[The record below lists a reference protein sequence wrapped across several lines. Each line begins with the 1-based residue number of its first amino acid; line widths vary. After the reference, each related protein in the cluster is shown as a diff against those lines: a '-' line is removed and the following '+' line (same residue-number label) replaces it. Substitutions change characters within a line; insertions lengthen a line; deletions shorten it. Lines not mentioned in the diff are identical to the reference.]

1 MKKYSVVL
9 RGEDFEVIFEGEE
22 RDFGFYTTRVVKA
35 KNEDEAEV
43 KAVELINTDRK
54 LLALMKKDLSKKPM
68 VFLESITKV
77 PFWRRL
83 GGAGYTF
90 WPMEREDENL

>member
-35 KNEDEAEV
+35 KNEEEAEV
-43 KAVELINTDRK
+43 KEVKLINTDSE
-54 LLALMKKDLSKKPM
+54 LLNLMKNDVIKKPM
-68 VFLESITKV
+68 VYLESITEI
-77 PFWRRL
+77 PFWRRI
-83 GGAGYTF
+83 GGAGYAF
-90 WPMEREDENL
+90 WPMESEDESL